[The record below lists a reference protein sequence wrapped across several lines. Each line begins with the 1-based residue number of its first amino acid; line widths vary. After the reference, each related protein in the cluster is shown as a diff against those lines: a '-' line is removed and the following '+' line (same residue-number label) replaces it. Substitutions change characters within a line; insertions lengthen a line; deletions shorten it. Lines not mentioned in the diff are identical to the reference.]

1 MSWDSYFDETSPNQY
16 RFLGF
21 YKHRQNQQNFTFS
34 FRKEADILRK
44 SLDLLIKDNRSED
57 IKKGATRLIQGF
69 EKHRFHN
76 EDVNNFWNE
85 IESMCNNNE
94 EQRLESERTL
104 RTKRCHVDISS
115 KTQRMMENIAEET
128 VEVTKKRSTR
138 KRKSIRYREN
148 SEEED
153 HSSDP
158 DYIEKPKRKQE
169 LRKRSRRKASDGM
182 DKDVVVP
189 LVETS
194 EALEDTTSHEIT
206 PGTSQQSSTPPEI
219 SEFLTPEISEDI
231 STSRENT
238 PCPNYPIDPTDTIRY
253 YFYFARYT
261 TYSPYLICAFNATI
275 NYIKETIEE
284 GIYTEIKNLLQAKG
298 RLILQETLIKKLDTI
313 FETKYTEIES
323 KINLETVIN
332 GDIYTE
338 EARFNCFI
346 RDALIDFVAN
356 FRYRIPRVLD
366 REISERTYIVESLS
380 PIFRAFRNAFPDIK
394 YDWIE
399 KNVAS
404 IKEANNM
411 FAEDINPRKT
421 DLLVIRLS
429 DGLEI
434 MNTEVSGPPFKVTR
448 EHTVGDAKKLL
459 MMSVCSL
466 CRTLGNNLDCSVEIA
481 KEIKTYSIQ
490 IIGDRL
496 TLFSVS
502 LIDKEKFLAVEPVS
516 CLIPFSFDAIHYY
529 TKIFNFFMRIRTEFV
544 NQEKLR
550 RKMYSSAPVDNS
562 VKVRDWLLL
571 PDDYFFYDLKPLPE
585 DIDEII
591 VI

>member
-1 MSWDSYFDETSPNQY
+1 MSWDSYFNETSPNQY

-34 FRKEADILRK
+34 FCKEADIYLER
-44 SLDLLIKDNRSED
+44 
-57 IKKGATRLIQGF
+57 
-69 EKHRFHN
+69 KHRFYN

-115 KTQRMMENIAEET
+115 KTQHIMENIAEET
-128 VEVTKKRSTR
+128 VEVTKKRSIR

-182 DKDVVVP
+182 DKDVIVP

-194 EALEDTTSHEIT
+194 ETLEDTTSHEIT
-206 PGTSQQSSTPPEI
+206 PDTSQQSSTPPEI

-238 PCPNYPIDPTDTIRY
+238 SCPIIQSTQRTPLDTISTLRDIPRSVIQSTQQATIFTPQKPIITKTIY
-253 YFYFARYT
+253 DR
-261 TYSPYLICAFNATI
+261 YSPYLICAFNTTI

-366 REISERTYIVESLS
+366 REISERTYIVEFLS
-380 PIFRAFRNAFPDIK
+380 PIFRAFRNAFLDIK

-404 IKEANNM
+404 IKKANNM
-411 FAEDINPRKT
+411 FAEDINP
-421 DLLVIRLS
+421 
-429 DGLEI
+429 
-434 MNTEVSGPPFKVTR
+434 
-448 EHTVGDAKKLL
+448 
-459 MMSVCSL
+459 
-466 CRTLGNNLDCSVEIA
+466 
-481 KEIKTYSIQ
+481 
-490 IIGDRL
+490 
-496 TLFSVS
+496 
-502 LIDKEKFLAVEPVS
+502 
-516 CLIPFSFDAIHYY
+516 
-529 TKIFNFFMRIRTEFV
+529 
-544 NQEKLR
+544 
-550 RKMYSSAPVDNS
+550 
-562 VKVRDWLLL
+562 
-571 PDDYFFYDLKPLPE
+571 
-585 DIDEII
+585 
-591 VI
+591 